1 MKVRGAYLAGFALWC
16 ITSPVLAEQVLYCV
30 DTAVT
35 GFKWSER
42 GKASVSKFSA
52 ERFTVKVVSDTA
64 RIITLAILRDRPGST
79 PASGP

>member
-1 MKVRGAYLAGFALWC
+1 
-16 ITSPVLAEQVLYCV
+16 VLYCV

-64 RIITLAILRDRPGST
+64 RSWLRSKKIRKQKHRGVGYSL
-79 PASGP
+79 